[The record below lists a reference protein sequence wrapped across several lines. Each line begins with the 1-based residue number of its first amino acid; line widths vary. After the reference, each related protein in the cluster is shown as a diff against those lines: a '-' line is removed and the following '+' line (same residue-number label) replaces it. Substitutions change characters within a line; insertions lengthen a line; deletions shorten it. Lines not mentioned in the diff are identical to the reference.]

1 MCVCVCVCVCVW
13 WWLGERQK
21 SQTEQKH
28 HLTVRTGSHV
38 HCVLGIVA
46 EALLLC
52 WVWRWVLSGEAF
64 TVWSLIITGQKKKKK
79 QKNNNNKQIT
89 SPSPKKMFYLT
100 PVSLPDC
107 WRWQVSKL
115 WTWLFA
121 WTGLAWLN
129 LWLESL
135 KVSPNPDQRTVFG
148 LHTPLNSFHRSEEV
162 CLWHYIQFPSYAHRP
177 NSQ

>member
-1 MCVCVCVCVCVW
+1 MV
-13 WWLGERQK
+13 GGK
-21 SQTEQKH
+21 TEI
-28 HLTVRTGSHV
+28 TNRTKTSPDSKNWQP
-38 HCVLGIVA
+38 CS
-46 EALLLC
+46 LC
-52 WVWRWVLSGEAF
+52 PWDCSWSSVVVLSLK
-64 TVWSLIITGQKKKKK
+64 VSVVRWSLHCLIFNHYRAKKKTP
-79 QKNNNNKQIT
+79 KNNNNKQIT

-162 CLWHYIQFPSYAHRP
+162 CLWHYIQFPSYAHIP